1 MKLLKVPDATHEQL
15 ARLAALYEVPMSR
28 IAELLI
34 AASEEAW
41 RQRMTADEWA
51 RFLAED
57 VSRAESRRIR
67 QREDDGAKP
76 TAIAGRDRLTATARS
91 VGATGRAGG
100 VT

>member
-15 ARLAALYEVPMSR
+15 VRLAALYEVPMSR

-34 AASEEAW
+34 SASDEAW

-76 TAIAGRDRLTATARS
+76 AIAGRDRLRATARS